1 MTGKL
6 VDLLGG
12 TGTFH
17 QMLMLVTAYVV
28 SIGIVQVSR
37 YFKRFYVRRFANNV
51 NRHMKQILY
60 GTLVRKSRLELE
72 AEGTGNVLTKAILDV
87 DDCVEGMRKFTTE
100 IFDTGVALLAYACML
115 LWYDWR
121 LALLCMIFP
130 PISYVI
136 AEKMK
141 VMVQKTGAAYKV
153 QSGALSAATLDR
165 ATNAI
170 TYRVFGCEEDRKAAY
185 EENLSAYESAAVR
198 ANIWNTAMPP
208 IYRMISMTSILF
220 ILYFGGRNVLH
231 EVGHRGPLLYLPHF
245 CPATRSLPPNH
256 RAQQSFLMRY
266 IKRRFPGNESNL
278 CCKIRKPNRSFRPQH
293 LQSLTSITCILPI
306 QTEKRSSMT
315 CRFRRLLARSSV

>member
-72 AEGTGNVLTKAILDV
+72 AEGTGNILTKAILDV

-141 VMVQKTGAAYKV
+141 VMVQKTA
-153 QSGALSAATLDR
+153 
-165 ATNAI
+165 
-170 TYRVFGCEEDRKAAY
+170 
-185 EENLSAYESAAVR
+185 
-198 ANIWNTAMPP
+198 
-208 IYRMISMTSILF
+208 
-220 ILYFGGRNVLH
+220 
-231 EVGHRGPLLYLPHF
+231 
-245 CPATRSLPPNH
+245 
-256 RAQQSFLMRY
+256 
-266 IKRRFPGNESNL
+266 
-278 CCKIRKPNRSFRPQH
+278 
-293 LQSLTSITCILPI
+293 LPI
-306 QTEKRSSMT
+306 RYS
-315 CRFRRLLARSSV
+315 RVH

>member
-1 MTGKL
+1 
-6 VDLLGG
+6 
-12 TGTFH
+12 
-17 QMLMLVTAYVV
+17 
-28 SIGIVQVSR
+28 
-37 YFKRFYVRRFANNV
+37 
-51 NRHMKQILY
+51 MKQILY

-72 AEGTGNVLTKAILDV
+72 AEGTGNILTKAILDV

-220 ILYFGGRNVLH
+220 ILYFGGRNVLQ
-231 EVGHRGPLLYLPHF
+231 EGWTPWNIAVFTTFLSCYTKL
-245 CPATRSLPPNH
+245 ATKSSSAAKLFNAVH
-256 RAQQSFLMRY
+256 KAQVS
-266 IKRRFPGNESNL
+266 
-278 CCKIRKPNRSFRPQH
+278 
-293 LQSLTSITCILPI
+293 
-306 QTEKRSSMT
+306 
-315 CRFRRLLARSSV
+315 

>member
-1 MTGKL
+1 MKDESFRPNRMLSYFQEEWKILFFVTVSGLIYNLGLLAGPWFEGKMTGKL

-72 AEGTGNVLTKAILDV
+72 AEGTGNILTKAILDV

-198 ANIWNTAMPP
+198 ANIWNTAHH
-208 IYRMISMTSILF
+208 L
-220 ILYFGGRNVLH
+220 
-231 EVGHRGPLLYLPHF
+231 PLLTEQIQLHPIHHLQV
-245 CPATRSLPPNH
+245 AAQTAHIHQNH
-256 RAQQSFLMRY
+256 AQFHILHQQLQQSHELV
-266 IKRRFPGNESNL
+266 
-278 CCKIRKPNRSFRPQH
+278 SF
-293 LQSLTSITCILPI
+293 
-306 QTEKRSSMT
+306 
-315 CRFRRLLARSSV
+315 